1 MFWVYKLP
9 FCTTHHRLISQI
21 QFREENMKFS
31 HLCQKYVLD
40 NGHLGGPSRAV
51 GCHWSHQSPLSDVI
65 VPGVS
70 VSRTLGEWQNLT
82 PVKITLSCRKL
93 PTFHSKLL

>member
-1 MFWVYKLP
+1 
-9 FCTTHHRLISQI
+9 
-21 QFREENMKFS
+21 MKFS